1 MRLSTIVSTFSL
13 LSATYV
19 TGAKIPVTRRALDL
33 GGDPKHPVSV
43 TRVSGDKSFGFTH
56 ASNQGYTATL
66 YVNGVPFQCI
76 LDTGSSDTWIDTTVG
91 NAIVP
96 PGMFYTGVN
105 SSTDYADGTHAPGPL
120 MLVNATWGPYTVQNQ
135 AIMIADGVSPIK
147 NEISGLIGL
156 SMYQSSNILSNL
168 ANTTYA
174 ASGIPLLL
182 NIFIHN
188 QDQPNYFTFLMDRGE
203 LGVTDGGVLTVS
215 ELVTEY
221 EAVTSAP
228 KLPVIGT
235 FGWSTFLDGMSV
247 NGKMVTGDSALANV
261 SQQAFGVQFP
271 SGKTLAT
278 LDTGTSWIS
287 GPKEFVD
294 AAYKNIPG
302 AVPTNDTLGAGP
314 GYIIPCD
321 TKLNLTFYFAGNPYP
336 MHPIDAVVLNTTA
349 DGIQNCLGAI
359 TVNENPMGLGTD
371 WLIGDSFMRNIY
383 SLYDYGN
390 QTSKAD
396 GNPYMQILSIVN
408 ADAAWAETDALML
421 KRLSAYQQYF
431 TSTYGVTPTT
441 TQLAYTGPTY
451 SVSVTSADNKQT
463 FAPYPT
469 VWAGSAQPSSSN
481 AALSGALAEDAAVD
495 STAGGSSVDL
505 DGLTRN
511 SYIIIGLLAAALIL
525 LIVVAA
531 FAVRAN
537 RANKGYRAVPTG
549 GMSGG
554 APPKF
559 VDPYNE

>member
-1 MRLSTIVSTFSL
+1 MRLSTVVSTFSL
-13 LSATYV
+13 LAATYV
-19 TGAKIPVTRRALDL
+19 SGVRIPVTRRSPAPS
-33 GGDPKHPVSV
+33 GDHPVSV
-43 TRVSGDKSFGFTH
+43 TRVNGDKSFGFTH

-76 LDTGSSDTWIDTTVG
+76 LDTGSSDTWIDTTVA
-91 NAIVP
+91 NKIVP
-96 PGMFYTGVN
+96 PNMFYTGVN

-135 AIMIADGVSPIK
+135 AIMIADGVAPLRD
-147 NEISGLIGL
+147 EVGGLIGL
-156 SMYQSSNILSNL
+156 STLQASNIHSILS
-168 ANTTYA
+168 NTTYA
-174 ASGIPLLL
+174 ANGSPLLM
-182 NIFIHN
+182 NIFAHN

-203 LGVTDGGVLTVS
+203 LGVTNGGVLTVS

-228 KLPVIGT
+228 KLPIIGPY
-235 FGWSTFLDGMSV
+235 GWSTLLDGMSV
-247 NGKMVTGDSALANV
+247 NGKMVTIDSALMNV
-261 SQQAFGVQFP
+261 SEQLFGAQIP

-321 TKLNLTFYFAGNPYP
+321 TKMNLTFYFAGNPYP
-336 MHPIDAVVLNTTA
+336 MHPIDAVVVNTTVN
-349 DGIQNCLGAI
+349 GIENCLGAI
-359 TVNENPMGLGTD
+359 TVNDNPLGLATD

-390 QTSKAD
+390 QTSPTD
-396 GNPYMQILSIVN
+396 GNPYMQILSIIN
-408 ADAAWAETDALML
+408 PDDAWAETDALML
-421 KRLSAYQQYF
+421 KRLSAYKEYF

-441 TQLAYTGPTY
+441 TQMAYTGPTY
-451 SVSVTSADNKQT
+451 SVSVTSADNKET

-469 VWAGSAQPSSSN
+469 VWAASARPSSSG
-481 AALSGALAEDAAVD
+481 AAGLSGALAEDAAVD
-495 STAGGSSVDL
+495 STAGASGVDL

-549 GMSGG
+549 GMGGG

-559 VDPYNE
+559 VDPYTE